1 MVEIEIYAGE
11 ARASGTPAWMIAEPI
26 TSKLKQLRALA
37 GEANTLATTVR
48 TLSSK
53 IAALLNHLITDSKTD
68 TCTLLS
74 LLDDL
79 VTQYQAHYARLQQI
93 RAQIDELLKDPEVQT
108 HIKPQEVEHYYK
120 ARTENARTTLVRFS
134 TLPPPTPLYRSA
146 FIRAAEDAQN
156 TINVAEEIIAVNEPL
171 IVTDFFNSTEYAD
184 IQATIAKLIE
194 SRLDDIKALK
204 TGRISEAEFWV
215 RIRADIAR
223 IVAEI
228 MSKVR
233 QWQNRN
239 REAVT
244 RVLKAKEDKAKAQA
258 TLRAMYPRECPELKQ
273 KYNIKDKPGE

>member
-1 MVEIEIYAGE
+1 
-11 ARASGTPAWMIAEPI
+11 MIAEPI
-26 TSKLKQLRALA
+26 TNKIKQLRALA
-37 GEANTLATTVR
+37 GEASALATTVR
-48 TLSSK
+48 TLSNK
-53 IAALLNHLITDSKTD
+53 IITILNHLVTDSKTD

-74 LLDDL
+74 LLDEL
-79 VTQYQAHYARLQQI
+79 VTQYQAHYARLLQI
-93 RAQIDELLKDPEVQT
+93 RAQIDELLKDPEVQA
-108 HIKPQEVEHYYK
+108 HVKPQEVEHYYR
-120 ARTENARTTLVRFS
+120 ARTESTRAILVRFS
-134 TLPPPTPLYRSA
+134 TLPPPTPLHRSA

-156 TINVAEEIIAVNEPL
+156 TISTAEEIIAVNEPL
-171 IVTDFFNSTEYAD
+171 IVKDFFNSSEYAE

-204 TGRISEAEFWV
+204 AGRISEAEFWV
-215 RIRADIAR
+215 GVRADIAR

-273 KYNIKDKPGE
+273 KYNVKDRPGE

>member
-1 MVEIEIYAGE
+1 MVEMEIYAGE
-11 ARASGTPAWMIAEPI
+11 ARASGTPAWIIAEPI
-26 TSKLKQLRALA
+26 TNKLKQLRALA

-74 LLDDL
+74 LLDDM
-79 VTQYQAHYARLQQI
+79 VTQYQAYYARLQQI

-108 HIKPQEVEHYYK
+108 HVKPQEVEHYYR
-120 ARTENARTTLVRFS
+120 ARTESTRAILVRFS

-156 TINVAEEIIAVNEPL
+156 TINTAEEVIALNEPL
-171 IVTDFFNSTEYAD
+171 IVKDFFNSSEYAE

-194 SRLDDIKALK
+194 SRLDDIRALK
-204 TGRISEAEFWV
+204 AGKISEEEFWI
-215 RIRADIAR
+215 RIEADIAK

-228 MSKVR
+228 MEKVER
-233 QWQNRN
+233 WQNRN
-239 REAVT
+239 REATT
-244 RVLKAKEDKAKAQA
+244 RVLKAKENKAKAEA

-273 KYNIKDKPGE
+273 KYNIKDRPGE